1 MKIHHNV
8 DTTMMHTRCKRAI
21 CIDILVRSCVLTR
34 RSSVDPLD
42 RTMSWGSWRGW
53 GQDDRGSAAAASP
66 GQSSS
71 SSRWQ
76 SSSGQAAA
84 PNPARGQAAAANPAP
99 QDSCWVNY
107 SLGDDG
113 AERIATRIQNV
124 TRPEGMPGA
133 GWWVRRAKG
142 PKMKNY
148 MRAQWQ
154 KLTTEYK
161 NCLQAKEVFDVAA
174 YAKHFLSY
182 EAYCEAT
189 TKDWQQR
196 PALADA
202 AKARGARVK
211 RDNVPVEYLGEEEVA
226 HCSRCLVMAHT
237 GRAGGAY
244 LSEQRPQRLWDITL
258 QRLQEARQ
266 AEEDRE
272 EHERQQDAITAA
284 ACQLSMST
292 STLDFSKG
300 DIKPVLP
307 ALDHTKARAPSET
320 APSREALTE
329 AVQAY
334 VGFDSDAI
342 VDFCKA
348 DASTFTLSQSLEQ
361 CWSAAKDL
369 QKDQT
374 AERIELWRTL
384 ALIFAKELCDAVLG
398 PGQSEVR
405 FFGSTHYL
413 MNMHDSDV
421 DLAAYINPQCGMEPL
436 EFLAKV
442 AEVVQAL
449 RRAYDNFVALRL
461 LRQADYLGIA
471 VWVLHSTSQT
481 CCFILSAGMASPR
494 DQLKQLV
501 HGAPSP
507 A

>member
-1 MKIHHNV
+1 MLGHGAHRQGRGRI
-8 DTTMMHTRCKRAI
+8 
-21 CIDILVRSCVLTR
+21 
-34 RSSVDPLD
+34 PL
-42 RTMSWGSWRGW
+42 R
-53 GQDDRGSAAAASP
+53 AASTKVV
-66 GQSSS
+66 GH
-71 SSRWQ
+71 
-76 SSSGQAAA
+76 
-84 PNPARGQAAAANPAP
+84 N
-99 QDSCWVNY
+99 
-107 SLGDDG
+107 L
-113 AERIATRIQNV
+113 AE
-124 TRPEGMPGA
+124 
-133 GWWVRRAKG
+133 
-142 PKMKNY
+142 
-148 MRAQWQ
+148 
-154 KLTTEYK
+154 
-161 NCLQAKEVFDVAA
+161 
-174 YAKHFLSY
+174 
-182 EAYCEAT
+182 
-189 TKDWQQR
+189 
-196 PALADA
+196 
-202 AKARGARVK
+202 
-211 RDNVPVEYLGEEEVA
+211 
-226 HCSRCLVMAHT
+226 
-237 GRAGGAY
+237 
-244 LSEQRPQRLWDITL
+244 
-258 QRLQEARQ
+258 
-266 AEEDRE
+266 AE
-272 EHERQQDAITAA
+272 
-284 ACQLSMST
+284 
-292 STLDFSKG
+292 G
-300 DIKPVLP
+300 DINPVLP
-307 ALDHTKARAPSET
+307 ILDHTKARAPSET

-334 VGFDSDAI
+334 VGYNSDAI

-421 DLAAYINPQCGMEPL
+421 DLAAYINPQCGMEPM
-436 EFLAKV
+436 EMLAKV
-442 AEVVQAL
+442 AEVVLAL